1 MQLGLFDLYGKKLL
15 LFTGLWPAE
24 WYMAVCDIAVTS
36 PQLLSR
42 TQHRSEMKEL
52 YYTYA
57 VRDESVS
64 VVSCQEGNFLSESWS

>member
-1 MQLGLFDLYGKKLL
+1 
-15 LFTGLWPAE
+15 
-24 WYMAVCDIAVTS
+24 MAVCDIAVTS